1 MADAR
6 DGSLPTTA
14 DLGSR
19 TMLLLPDL
27 IASWLT
33 GSMYAEVTNASTTG
47 LVDARTRSWSEPLL
61 ARLRI
66 EAGLDLEG
74 LPGGRG
80 SRRAVAR
87 GNCRPGAAARRLCPG
102 DAAGGRIV
110 RSGC

>member
-1 MADAR
+1 MASQRPLASRRSRLFEAIPAPEVYAVNGLQVQDFNTVFQLMADAR

-47 LVDARTRSWSEPLL
+47 LVDARTRSWSEP
-61 ARLRI
+61 
-66 EAGLDLEG
+66 
-74 LPGGRG
+74 
-80 SRRAVAR
+80 
-87 GNCRPGAAARRLCPG
+87 RPPPPPTA
-102 DAAGGRIV
+102 
-110 RSGC
+110 SST